1 MRKIIGIG
9 ETVLDIIFKDGQPIG
24 AYPGGSTF
32 NAMVSLGRSGMNTT
46 FISEVGSDRVGDFI
60 RKFLI
65 ENGVNADGV
74 AAFPGSKSPISLADR
89 KSVV

>member
-65 ENGVNADGV
+65 ENGVNADGWLR
-74 AAFPGSKSPISLADR
+74 SLAQNR
-89 KSVV
+89 LFP